1 MPEPSIA
8 IVGSG
13 PAGCYLAQALRRMW
27 PAADMAVIERLP
39 VPFGLLRYGV
49 APDHQGTKAVARQ
62 FERSFE
68 RDGVAL
74 FAGVEVG
81 HDIELD
87 TLRGMF
93 DVVVLATGLA
103 GDRRLAIAG
112 EGKLG
117 VYGAGRATRW
127 LNGHPDERELAP
139 DLGTD
144 CVIIGNGNVALDLAR
159 ILAKSEAER
168 AGTDL
173 PEPALL
179 RGIDRLRDITV
190 IGRGTPESAK
200 FDSVLVKEMARLSA
214 VTLGVVAPPAA
225 AAVSD
230 AARTKGAAMRALDGQ
245 GRGADKRVT
254 FRFGLIPYA
263 YDGDDR
269 VTTVVCRDAAG
280 TDVRIPAS
288 SVITAIG
295 FEDHPASSIRRDRH
309 LGAAAEREGLFAT
322 GWFRRGPTG
331 TIPENR
337 KDALEVAQAI
347 ERFVAGLTLSGKS
360 GVAGFRQ
367 MLRSRGIRAFDYRDW
382 LVIRTREE
390 EAAADGRLRRKVQS
404 IAEARA
410 WVQATAG
417 GELRVAER
425 SAV

>member
-13 PAGCYLAQALRRMW
+13 PAGCYLAQALRRIW
-27 PAADMAVIERLP
+27 PTTDLAVVERLP

-49 APDHQGTKAVARQ
+49 APDHQGTKAIARQ

-81 HDIELD
+81 RDIELD
-87 TLRGMF
+87 ALRGIF
-93 DVVVLATGLA
+93 DVVILATGLA

-112 EGKLG
+112 ENRLG
-117 VYGAGRATRW
+117 VYGAGCVTRW
-127 LNGHPDERELAP
+127 LNGHPDECAFAP
-139 DLGTD
+139 VLGTD

-168 AGTDL
+168 VGTDL
-173 PEPALL
+173 PDPAKLHS
-179 RGIDRLRDITV
+179 IDRVRDITV

-200 FDSVLVKEMARLSA
+200 FDSVLVKEMARLVGVAFS
-214 VTLGVVAPPAA
+214 VVAPPTAA
-225 AAVSD
+225 GVSD
-230 AARTKGAAMRALDGQ
+230 AARAKGAAVRALGGQ

-254 FRFGLIPYA
+254 FRFSLVPHA
-263 YDGDDR
+263 FDGDDR
-269 VTTVVCRDAAG
+269 VTAVVCRDSFGAEAK
-280 TDVRIPAS
+280 IPAS

-309 LGAAAEREGLFAT
+309 AATVEQEGLFAT

-337 KDALEVAQAI
+337 KDAHEVAQAI
-347 ERFVAGLTLSGKS
+347 ERFVAGMMPSGKS
-360 GVAGFRQ
+360 GVAGLRQ
-367 MLRSRGIRAFDYRDW
+367 MLRLRGIRAFDYQDW
-382 LVIRTREE
+382 LIIRRHEE
-390 EAAADGRLRRKVQS
+390 EAAVCGRLRRKVRNT
-404 IAEARA
+404 AEAHA
-410 WVQATAG
+410 WMEAAG
-417 GELRVAER
+417 EGELRVAAR